1 MQALYGL
8 ASAIEYIHSCDIGG
22 EDENKTIIG
31 YHHDI
36 RPHNILVRRDT
47 FVLADFGLAKME
59 ERDSSSSSYK
69 GGGGDYIAP
78 ECLIK
83 GARIRCAADI
93 WSFGS
98 VMVDIA
104 SYIEGGPKARSAAQD
119 RREADGP
126 YPGVTTFYF
135 FFDGM
140 VKPAVMDTIKDLQ
153 QDPRDKTIR
162 TLLLLSEAMLK
173 VEPDARP
180 DANDIRENTAYIAL
194 KSLFRAAL
202 EAMIQWNR
210 QAQASGPGRIWEDTW
225 KLWAWGEEVGINGA
239 RLVPGNFKQA
249 LPHGD
254 KTAKKLEN
262 NLVDL
267 VRLVRTQVRERKS
280 GIQNLSRRG
289 TDSLIT
295 YTSESQKINDCIRD
309 LRHALPERYRTRIE
323 RYKGDYFPSATT
335 EPPGLPTLSDE
346 TFQVILDHSNQ
357 Q

>member
-1 MQALYGL
+1 M

-78 ECLIK
+78 ECLEK

-93 WSFGS
+93 WSFGG

-104 SYIEGGPKARSAAQD
+104 SYIEGGPEARSAAQD
-119 RREADGP
+119 RREVNGP
-126 YPGVTTFYF
+126 WPGVKTSYF
-135 FFDGM
+135 FFDNE
-140 VKPAVMDTIKDLQ
+140 VKPAVTETIKDLQ

-162 TLLLLSEAMLK
+162 TLLILSEAMLK

-180 DANDIRENTAYIAL
+180 DANVIRENMAYIAL

-202 EAMIQWNR
+202 KAMIQWNT
-210 QAQASGPGRIWEDTW
+210 QVQASGPGRIWEDTW

-239 RLVPGNFKQA
+239 RLVPKSFTDA
-249 LPHGD
+249 LGHPE
-254 KTAKKLEN
+254 KTPKKLEN
-262 NLVDL
+262 NLVNL
-267 VRLVRTQVRERKS
+267 VRLVTTQIRERKS
-280 GIQNLSRRG
+280 GIRKLTRQG
-289 TDSLIT
+289 TDPLYSD
-295 YTSESQKINDCIRD
+295 ESQKINECIRD
-309 LRHALPERYRTRIE
+309 LKKALPESYRTRIE
-323 RYKGDYFPSATT
+323 KQKGSYGPFAKT
-335 EPPGLPTLSDE
+335 EPPGLPALSDE
-346 TFQVILDHSNQ
+346 TFQVNLNHPNQ
-357 Q
+357 P

>member
-1 MQALYGL
+1 MYGL

-36 RPHNILVRRDT
+36 RPHNILVRRNT

-69 GGGGDYIAP
+69 GGGGDYLAP
-78 ECLIK
+78 ECLVK

-93 WSFGS
+93 WSFGG

-104 SYIEGGPKARSAAQD
+104 SYIERGPEGRSAAQD
-119 RREADGP
+119 RREASGQ

-135 FFDGM
+135 FLNDG
-140 VKPAVMDTIKDLQ
+140 VKPAVMETIKDLQ
-153 QDPRDKTIR
+153 QDPSDKTTR
-162 TLLLLSEAMLK
+162 TLLMLSEAMLK

-180 DANDIRENTAYIAL
+180 DANVIRENTAYIAL
-194 KSLFRAAL
+194 KSLFRAAVK
-202 EAMIQWNR
+202 AMIQWKT
-210 QAQASGPGRIWEDTW
+210 QSQESGPGRIWEDTW
-225 KLWAWGEEVGINGA
+225 KLWAWGEQVGINGA
-239 RLVPGNFKQA
+239 RLVPDIFKHA

-254 KTAKKLEN
+254 NTAKKLEN

-267 VRLVRTQVRERKS
+267 VRLVTTQIREGNS
-280 GIQNLSRRG
+280 GIRKLSRQG
-289 TDSLIT
+289 SDSHIT
-295 YTSESQKINDCIRD
+295 YSDESQKINECIRD

-323 RYKGDYFPSATT
+323 KRKGYYGQFATT

-346 TFQVILDHSNQ
+346 TFQVTLHHPD
-357 Q
+357 

>member
-1 MQALYGL
+1 MYGL
-8 ASAIEYIHSCDIGG
+8 ASAIEYLHSCDIGG

-47 FVLADFGLAKME
+47 FVLADFGLAKMK

-78 ECLIK
+78 ECLER
-83 GARIRCAADI
+83 GAHIRCAADI
-93 WSFGS
+93 WSFGG

-104 SYIEGGPKARSAAQD
+104 SYIEGGSEGRSAAHN
-119 RREADGP
+119 RREAYGP
-126 YPGVTTFYF
+126 YPGAITF
-135 FFDGM
+135 FFFLDGE
-140 VKPAVMDTIKDLQ
+140 VKPAVMETIKYLQ
-153 QDPRDKTIR
+153 RDPSDKTIR
-162 TLLLLSEAMLK
+162 TLLMLSEAMLK

-180 DANDIRENTAYIAL
+180 DANVIRENTAYIAL

-202 EAMIQWNR
+202 KAMIQWYK

-239 RLVPGNFKQA
+239 RLVPKSFKDA
-249 LPHGD
+249 LPNPE

-262 NLVDL
+262 NLVEL
-267 VRLVRTQVRERKS
+267 VKLVTTQISERKS
-280 GIQNLSRRG
+280 GIQSQG
-289 TDSLIT
+289 TDSRIT
-295 YTSESQKINDCIRD
+295 YSDESQKINGCIED
-309 LRHALPERYRTRIE
+309 LKTALPERYRIRIKE
-323 RYKGDYFPSATT
+323 RIKEHKGSYGPNATT

-346 TFQVILDHSNQ
+346 TFQVNLDHPNQ
-357 Q
+357 Y